1 MRLAFLL
8 IVLLPWAAPACA
20 DEPTQPVEQLHEAL
34 LAAMRDGPRLGF
46 DGRARYLARVIEQVY
61 DMPGMTR
68 TALGAGGTRL
78 TPEQVQRITD
88 AFTRY
93 TVAVYARQF
102 ASWDDERFQTGAPS
116 PAHGGGTLVPTR
128 LIPATGEP
136 VALTYLVRDDGAG
149 HWRIADVLL
158 DGTISQLAVRRA
170 EFSALLKLKGADG
183 LAESLEHRAAEQA
196 GP

>member
-1 MRLAFLL
+1 ML
-8 IVLLPWAAPACA
+8 IVLLPWTAPARA
-20 DEPTQPVEQLHEAL
+20 DEPAQPVQHLHDAL

-46 DGRARYLARVIEQVY
+46 DGRARQLAPVIDQVY

-68 TALGAGGTRL
+68 TALGAGGARL
-78 TPEQVQRITD
+78 SPEQVQRITD

-102 ASWDDERFQTGAPS
+102 ASWDGEQFQTGTPR

-128 LIPATGEP
+128 LIPASGEP

-158 DGTISQLAVRRA
+158 DGTISQLAVRRG
-170 EFSALLKLKGADG
+170 EFAALLKLKGADG
-183 LAESLEHRAAEQA
+183 LAESLERRAAEQA
-196 GP
+196 TP